1 MVTMSKE
8 FQIKYP
14 MSAYAVRA
22 LRHTK
27 SIKPHV
33 FKAFMDY
40 SGLNEKQAYRAMLA
54 AINPPEVGVAHPGT
68 IKGYSKHVTG
78 DVILLSPRFVK
89 QYEAFV
95 VSGAVLYSGV
105 GNVNVLY
112 MKAQRN
118 AELLME
124 SKLLHEMVHWGRE
137 MVSRLPP
144 GPLKDPGEIG
154 WSFEKQAYGYDLVS
168 SKLGL
173 GQYISN
179 Y

>member
-1 MVTMSKE
+1 MVAMSKE
-8 FQIKYP
+8 FQTKYP

-22 LRHTK
+22 LRHTE

-33 FKAFMDY
+33 FKAFMDH
-40 SGLNEKQAYRAMLA
+40 SGLNEKQAHRAMLA
-54 AINPPEVGVAHPGT
+54 GIDPPEVDVAHPGS
-68 IKGYSKHVTG
+68 IPGYSKHVTG

-105 GNVNVLY
+105 GNVNASY

-137 MVSRLPP
+137 MVSRLDD
-144 GPLKDPGEIG
+144 GPKKGPEEIG
-154 WSFEKQAYGYDLVS
+154 WLFEKQAYGDDVVS